1 MLVYTKLHINH
12 IAIGYVQ
19 VGSEETH
26 HVKVLYKLI
35 YVWCQIVQT

>member
-12 IAIGYVQ
+12 IAVGYVQ

-26 HVKVLYKLI
+26 HVKELYKLI
-35 YVWCQIVQT
+35 YVWCQVVQT